1 MRVGVLLAPRDGAV
15 PPSAAA
21 VVIDVLR
28 ATSTLS
34 AARAHGA
41 ARILPAASP
50 EEAAALRRQHPGA
63 LLCGE
68 RESLKIPGFDLGNSP
83 LEYDPARVAGRTL
96 IFCSTNG
103 SCALVSASRARRR
116 LLGAFV
122 NARAVIEAL
131 EGEREVMVV
140 CAGNRGAPSLE
151 DAACAGLLCERLE
164 RRGAVVGGGAARLAR
179 SLAPR
184 DAAEVQAVVQG
195 SAHGREL
202 RALGARYAAD
212 VEWCAELDRLGGAD
226 AIELGG

>member
-34 AARAHGA
+34 AARAYGA

-103 SCALVSASRARRR
+103 SRALVSASRARRR
-116 LLGAFV
+116 L
-122 NARAVIEAL
+122 
-131 EGEREVMVV
+131 
-140 CAGNRGAPSLE
+140 
-151 DAACAGLLCERLE
+151 
-164 RRGAVVGGGAARLAR
+164 RGAVVGGGAARLAR